1 MLKTGLGIDVHA
13 FTAGDGLVLGG
24 VQVPYQRSI
33 SGHSDG
39 DVVIHAIVDALLGAV
54 GAGDIGSHFPSSDP
68 RWQGADS
75 RLFLR
80 EAGNILKRAGA
91 TLNNVDCTVILQ
103 EPALAP
109 HIPQMIKLLAAD
121 LEVDASQVSIKATTT
136 DHLGFTGRGEGIGA
150 LAVAMVEVG
159 KAPHI

>member
-1 MLKTGLGIDVHA
+1 MLKTGIGVDVHA
-13 FTAGDGLVLGG
+13 FIAGDGLVLGG
-24 VQVPYQRSI
+24 VKVPYQRSI

-54 GAGDIGSHFPSSDP
+54 GAGDIGNHFPSSDP

-80 EAGNILKRAGA
+80 EARNILKQAGA

-103 EPALAP
+103 EPTLAP
-109 HIPQMIKLLAAD
+109 HIPVMIKLLAED

-136 DHLGFTGRGEGIGA
+136 DHLGFTGRGEGIAA
-150 LAVAMVEVG
+150 LAVATVEVG
-159 KAPHI
+159 I

>member
-1 MLKTGLGIDVHA
+1 MLRTGIGVDVHA
-13 FTAGDGLVLGG
+13 FTDGDGMVLGG

-33 SGHSDG
+33 SSHSDG

-54 GAGDIGSHFPSSDP
+54 GAGDMGTHFPSSDP
-68 RWQGADS
+68 QWKDAHS

-80 EAGNILKRAGA
+80 EARNILKQAGA

-109 HIPQMIKLLAAD
+109 YIPEMRKLLAAD
-121 LEVDASQVSIKATTT
+121 LEVNLSQVSIKATTT
-136 DHLGFTGRGEGIGA
+136 DGLGFEGQGQGIA
-150 LAVAMVEVG
+150 AHAVALIENDS
-159 KAPHI
+159 P

>member
-1 MLKTGLGIDVHA
+1 MLKTGIGVDVHA
-13 FTAGDGLVLGG
+13 FTAGDGMVLGG
-24 VQVPYQRSI
+24 VQVPCHRSI
-33 SGHSDG
+33 AGHSDG

-80 EAGNILKRAGA
+80 EARNILKQAGA

-109 HIPQMIKLLAAD
+109 YIPEMIKLLAED

-136 DHLGFTGRGEGIGA
+136 DHLGFTGRGEGFAA
-150 LAVAMVEVG
+150 LAVATVELG
-159 KAPHI
+159 I